1 MGSNAITLG
10 QFSVLVF
17 ICCMNILF
25 ATHIEDKLKN
35 WYKEA
40 TCITSSGDLQTSIEN
55 VLIELYKLQDTC
67 KYLQRNM
74 ERLNRRVK
82 YIPNAITEKL
92 YSGVVNISEFSHVF
106 KTLSKIP
113 DLKLTQYDEG
123 NVTQERSFQ
132 VENQNSIIHSDDQ
145 YKINQPDLIRNRTVV
160 SKDQQ
165 QEDGTFTIS
174 HSTKEFMTRNNT
186 NKPSVDQRRISLPN
200 EYSGAKSS
208 ERETTM
214 SNLVNEVKFPED
226 CYDATVHHPSATSGI
241 YFISPANEGTPFH
254 VVCQMEGGESSLVFQ
269 RRLNGQVDFYRT
281 WEDYKKGFGDLSG
294 EFWLGNEKLH
304 LLTKTRKYKLR
315 IDMWDWDTRFPLSLG
330 NHYFA
335 ESTDV
340 FIGDEESAYF
350 LHVPAG
356 FYAYSGHSG
365 SGLRVH
371 SGPFMTFDKIPYGT
385 KENCADLFH
394 CGWWFSTC
402 VRNANLNG
410 RYYQMGYENVESK
423 TRAVDDVF
431 WINIPRSLK
440 KVEMKLLR
448 VGT

>member
-1 MGSNAITLG
+1 MGSIVIGLG
-10 QFSVLVF
+10 TSSVLVF
-17 ICCMNILF
+17 FSCMNILS
-25 ATHIEDKLKN
+25 ATKIEDNLKD
-35 WYKEA
+35 WYSEA
-40 TCITSSGDLQTSIEN
+40 KCITSSGDLQTSIEN
-55 VLIELYKLQDTC
+55 VLIELYKLQGTC
-67 KYLQRNM
+67 KYLQRNI

-82 YIPNAITEKL
+82 FIPNAITEKL
-92 YSGVVNISEFSHVF
+92 FSGKVNMPVFSNTF
-106 KTLSKIP
+106 QTFSTIP
-113 DLKLTQYDEG
+113 DLKLSPYDEG
-123 NVTQERSFQ
+123 NATQGRSSK
-132 VENQNSIIHSDDQ
+132 VENQSSIIHPDDQ
-145 YKINQPDLIRNRTVV
+145 NKLNQMGLLRNRTVV
-160 SKDQQ
+160 STDKQL
-165 QEDGTFTIS
+165 EDGTFTMS
-174 HSTKEFMTRNNT
+174 HSTKEFMIGIDKNE
-186 NKPSVDQRRISLPN
+186 PSVDQRRNSLPK
-200 EYSGAKSS
+200 EYSDSKSS
-208 ERETTM
+208 NKENPI
-214 SNLVNEVKFPED
+214 SNVINGGKFPED
-226 CYDATVHHPSATSGI
+226 CSDATVQHPGATSGI
-241 YFISPANEGTPFH
+241 YLISPANEGMPFR
-254 VVCQMEGGESSLVFQ
+254 VFCQMEGGESSLVFQ

-281 WEDYKKGFGDLSG
+281 WEDYKQGFGDLSG

-304 LLTKTRKYKLR
+304 LLTKARKYKLR

-335 ESTDV
+335 ESADV

-371 SGPFMTFDKIPYGT
+371 SGPFMTFDKGPSGT
-385 KENCADLFH
+385 RENCADLFH

-431 WINIPRSLK
+431 WLNIPRSLK

-448 VGT
+448 INT